1 MKAGRIAVAVVV
13 VMIMAFSTLPTY
25 ALPTKDTVR
34 QPGKVSSNR
43 AFYGIDVSVW
53 QGNIDW
59 QKVKHAGAD

>member
-13 VMIMAFSTLPTY
+13 VMIMVFSTLPTY

-43 AFYGIDVSVW
+43 AFYGMTFPYGRETSI
-53 QGNIDW
+53 GRR
-59 QKVKHAGAD
+59 